1 LFSRSINDTPRVIR
15 MMVLGDATTWSVIL
29 MTRVVIYDRNSSF
42 IEVSNTTKN
51 MASGNADHRILIKMF
66 MV

>member
-1 LFSRSINDTPRVIR
+1 